1 MKRIL
6 MMLAMVAVVAVACD
20 PASPEAKLELSETTL
35 SLDAVSGGGNF
46 YSNIKCGLDGSGRC

>member
-35 SLDAVSGGGNF
+35 SLDAVSGGQ
-46 YSNIKCGLDGSGRC
+46 LLQ